1 VDNKDQRPVVLAVD
15 DTPQNLDV
23 VKGIL
28 TPEYRIKVATN
39 GPAAL
44 RIVEKQLPDIILLDI
59 MMPGMSG
66 LEVCRELKANPRS
79 ADVPVIFLTAKDQTE
94 DETEGFELGAADY
107 ILKPVNPP
115 ILQARVKTHLAL
127 KQSMD
132 ALQETSAALARAKQ
146 RMELELNV
154 GRDIQTSMLPS
165 VVPERKEVTLSAS
178 METAREVGGDFY
190 DYYMLN
196 ENELCFCVADVSG
209 KGVPAAL
216 FMGMSKILIRSSARD
231 ERDPAK
237 VITRVNEELSE
248 DNPEC
253 MFVTVFLGVLNL
265 STGELTY
272 TNGGHNPPLIR
283 RASGEVE
290 ALSDIHGP
298 VVAIMPGEEYEQ
310 STLQMEPG
318 DVLLVFTDGVTEAM
332 DLDRNLYGDDRLFD
346 VLKAMPDCGAQAVV
360 NCVNESVAA
369 FAAGAEQ
376 ADDITMLAVQY
387 NEHSALTT

>member
-1 VDNKDQRPVVLAVD
+1 
-15 DTPQNLDV
+15 
-23 VKGIL
+23 
-28 TPEYRIKVATN
+28 
-39 GPAAL
+39 
-44 RIVEKQLPDIILLDI
+44 

-66 LEVCRELKANPRS
+66 LEVCRKLKANPRS
-79 ADVPVIFLTAKDQTE
+79 ADIPVIFLTAKDQTE

-165 VVPERKEVTLSAS
+165 AVPDRKEVTLCAS
-178 METAREVGGDFY
+178 MDAAREVGGDFY
-190 DYYMLN
+190 DYYMLS

-216 FMGMSKILIRSSARD
+216 FMAMSKILIKSCSRD
-231 ERDPAK
+231 DPEPGN
-237 VITRVNEELSE
+237 VITRVNAELSE
-248 DNPEC
+248 DNQEC
-253 MFVTVFLGVLNL
+253 MFVTVFFGVLNL
-265 STGELTY
+265 LTGELRY
-272 TNGGHNPPLIR
+272 TNGGHNPPLVR
-283 RASGEVE
+283 RASGEV
-290 ALSDIHGP
+290 AAVGDSHGP
-298 VVAIMPGEEYEQ
+298 VVGIMPGEDYGQ
-310 STLQMEPG
+310 STLHMAPG

-332 DLDRNLYGDDRLFD
+332 DTGDQLYGDERLFD
-346 VLKAMPDCGAQAVV
+346 VLQSAAESSAQALV
-360 NCVNESVAA
+360 NAVSDSVAA

-387 NEHSALTT
+387 NEH

>member
-1 VDNKDQRPVVLAVD
+1 MDKTDQRPVVLAVD

-28 TPEYRIKVATN
+28 TPQYRIKVATN

-66 LEVCRELKANPRS
+66 LEVCRELKANPHT
-79 ADVPVIFLTAKDQTE
+79 ADIPVIFLTAKDQTE

-165 VVPERKEVTLSAS
+165 VVPDRKEITLCAS
-178 METAREVGGDFY
+178 MEAAREVGGDFY
-190 DYYMLN
+190 DYYMLS
-196 ENELCFCVADVSG
+196 ENELCICVADVSG

-216 FMGMSKILIRSSARD
+216 FMAMSKILIKSRAVDDRA
-231 ERDPAK
+231 PAK
-237 VITRVNEELSE
+237 IITRVNAELSE
-248 DNPEC
+248 DNAEC
-253 MFVTVFLGVLNL
+253 MFVTAFFGVLNL
-265 STGELTY
+265 CTGELIF
-272 TNGGHNPPLIR
+272 TNAGHNPPLIR

-290 ALSDIHGP
+290 VIADRHGP
-298 VVAIMPGEEYEQ
+298 VAGIMPGEDYGQ
-310 STLQMEPG
+310 STMNMAAG

-332 DLDRNLYGDDRLFD
+332 DVDDQLYGDDRLLH
-346 VLKAMPDCGAQAVV
+346 VVESLPECNAQSILNGV
-360 NCVNESVAA
+360 NASVAE
-369 FAAGAEQ
+369 FATGAEQ
-376 ADDITMLAVQY
+376 ADDITMI
-387 NEHSALTT
+387 ALQFHG

>member
-1 VDNKDQRPVVLAVD
+1 MDKKDQRPVVLAVD

-28 TPEYRIKVATN
+28 TPEYRIKIATN

-44 RIVEKQLPDIILLDI
+44 KIVEKQLPDIILLDI

-66 LEVCRELKANPRS
+66 LEVCRQLKANPRS

-94 DETEGFELGAADY
+94 DETEGFGLGAADY

-132 ALQETSAALARAKQ
+132 ALQRTSAELARAKA
-146 RMELELNV
+146 RMELELTV
-154 GRDIQTSMLPS
+154 GRDIQKSMLPT
-165 VVPERKEVTLSAS
+165 VTPDRKEVTLCAS
-178 METAREVGGDFY
+178 MEAAREVGGDFY
-190 DYYMLN
+190 DYYMLS

-216 FMGMSKILIRSSARD
+216 FMAMSKILIKSRATD
-231 ERDPAK
+231 DRDPAK
-237 VITRVNEELSE
+237 VIARVNDELGE

-253 MFVTVFLGVLNL
+253 MFVTVFLAVLNL
-265 STGELTY
+265 CTGELEF
-272 TNGGHNPPLIR
+272 TNAGHNPPLIR
-283 RASGEVE
+283 KASGEVE
-290 ALSDIHGP
+290 VVGDLHGP
-298 VVAIMPGEEYEQ
+298 VAGVMPGEDYGQ
-310 STLQMEPG
+310 STLQLESG

-332 DLDRNLYGDDRLFD
+332 DVDKNLYGDDRLFD
-346 VLKAMPDCGAQAVV
+346 VMKAVPDSSAQAVV
-360 NCVNESVAA
+360 NSVNESVEA
-369 FAAGAEQ
+369 FAVGTEQ
-376 ADDITMLAVQY
+376 ADDITMIAVQY
-387 NEHSALTT
+387 NG

>member
-1 VDNKDQRPVVLAVD
+1 MDNKEQRPVVLAVD

-28 TPEYRIKVATN
+28 TPQYRIKVATN

-79 ADVPVIFLTAKDQTE
+79 ADIPVIFLTAKDQTE

-132 ALQETSAALARAKQ
+132 ALQRTSAELARAKQ

-154 GRDIQTSMLPS
+154 GRDIQQSMLPS
-165 VVPERKEVTLSAS
+165 TVPERTEVTLYAS
-178 METAREVGGDFY
+178 MDAAREVGGDFY
-190 DYYMLN
+190 DYYMQSG
-196 ENELCFCVADVSG
+196 NELCFCVADVSG

-216 FMGMSKILIRSSARD
+216 FMAMSKILIRSRARD
-231 ERDPAK
+231 EKGPAE
-237 VITRVNEELSE
+237 IIARVNAELSE

-253 MFVTVFLGVLNL
+253 MFVTVFFGVLNL
-265 STGELTY
+265 STGELVY

-283 RASGEVE
+283 RACGAVEV
-290 ALSDIHGP
+290 LSDIHGP
-298 VVAIMPGEEYEQ
+298 VVAVMPGEEYGQ

-332 DLDRNLYGDDRLFD
+332 DTNDKLYGDDRLFD
-346 VLKAMPDCGAQAVV
+346 VLKAVPESNARSLVDG
-360 NCVNESVAA
+360 VNESVAA

-387 NEHSALTT
+387 NG

>member
-1 VDNKDQRPVVLAVD
+1 MEKKDQRPVVLAVD

-79 ADVPVIFLTAKDQTE
+79 ADIPVIFLTAKDQTE

-165 VVPERKEVTLSAS
+165 AVPDRKEVTLCAS
-178 METAREVGGDFY
+178 MDAAREVGGDFY
-190 DYYMLN
+190 DYYMLS

-216 FMGMSKILIRSSARD
+216 FMAMSKILIKSCSRD
-231 ERDPAK
+231 DPEPGN
-237 VITRVNEELSE
+237 VITRVNAELSE
-248 DNPEC
+248 DNQEC
-253 MFVTVFLGVLNL
+253 MFVTVFFGVLNL
-265 STGELTY
+265 LTGELRY
-272 TNGGHNPPLIR
+272 TNGGHNPPLVR
-283 RASGEVE
+283 RASGEV
-290 ALSDIHGP
+290 AAVGDSHGP
-298 VVAIMPGEEYEQ
+298 VVGIMPGEDYGQ
-310 STLQMEPG
+310 STLHMAPG

-332 DLDRNLYGDDRLFD
+332 DTGDQLYGDERLFD
-346 VLKAMPDCGAQAVV
+346 VLQSAAESSAQALV
-360 NCVNESVAA
+360 NAVSDSVAA

-387 NEHSALTT
+387 NEH